1 MDAVLQSFLAGFPV
15 LLMHFLV
22 TIAMLIVGVTIYIWI
37 TPHKDVAL
45 VRAGNV
51 AAAISL
57 SGAILGLAIPL
68 AMSMSVSVNV
78 ADIVIWGLL
87 TLVIQLIVFRLADF
101 ILPDL
106 PARIEAGEVAAALL
120 LSAIKLA
127 VAVITAAA
135 VSG

>member
-87 TLVIQLIVFRLADF
+87 TLVIQLIVFRLADL
-101 ILPDL
+101 ILRDL
-106 PARIEAGEVAAALL
+106 SARIEAGEVAAALL
-120 LSAIKLA
+120 LSSIKLA

>member
-1 MDAVLQSFLAGFPV
+1 MDAVLQSFLTGFPV

-22 TIAMLIVGVTIYIWI
+22 TIAMLVVGVAVYIWI
-37 TPHKDVAL
+37 TPHKDLAL
-45 VRAGNV
+45 VREGNI

-78 ADIVIWGLL
+78 GDIVIWGLL
-87 TLVIQLIVFRLADF
+87 TLIIQLIVFRLSDL
-101 ILPDL
+101 ILPGL
-106 PARIEAGEVAAALL
+106 SARIEAGEVAAAMM
-120 LSAIKLA
+120 LSAMKLA
-127 VAVITAAA
+127 AAAVTAAA

>member
-1 MDAVLQSFLAGFPV
+1 MDVVLQSFLAGFPV

-22 TIAMLIVGVTIYIWI
+22 TIVMLAVGVTIYVWI

-45 VRAGNV
+45 VREGNV

-87 TLVIQLIVFRLADF
+87 TLIIQLIVFRLAD
-101 ILPDL
+101 LLLRDL
-106 PARIEAGEVAAALL
+106 SARIEAGEVAAALL

-127 VAVITAAA
+127 VAAITAAA

>member
-22 TIAMLIVGVTIYIWI
+22 TIAMLVVGVTIYIWI
-37 TPHKDVAL
+37 TPHKDVTL
-45 VRAGNV
+45 VREGNV

-68 AMSMSVSVNV
+68 AMSMSASVNV

-87 TLVIQLIVFRLADF
+87 TLVIQLIVFRLADLV
-101 ILPDL
+101 LPDL
-106 PARIEAGEVAAALL
+106 SARIEAGDVAAALL

>member
-22 TIAMLIVGVTIYIWI
+22 SIAMLLVGVTIYIWI
-37 TPHKDVAL
+37 TPHKDVTL
-45 VRAGNV
+45 VREGNV

-87 TLVIQLIVFRLADF
+87 TLVIQLIVFRLADLV
-101 ILPDL
+101 LPDL
-106 PARIEAGEVAAALL
+106 SARIEAGEVAAALL

>member
-1 MDAVLQSFLAGFPV
+1 MDAVLQSFLAGFPI
-15 LLMHFLV
+15 LLMHFMV
-22 TIAMLIVGVTIYIWI
+22 TIAMLAVGVTIYIWI

-57 SGAILGLAIPL
+57 SGAVLGLAIPL

-87 TLVIQLIVFRLADF
+87 TLFIQLIVFRLADL
-101 ILPDL
+101 ILRDL
-106 PARIEAGEVAAALL
+106 SARIEAGEIAAALL

-135 VSG
+135 VAG

>member
-1 MDAVLQSFLAGFPV
+1 MDVVLQSFLAGFPV
-15 LLMHFLV
+15 LVMHFLV
-22 TIAMLIVGVTIYIWI
+22 TIVMLVVGVTIYVWI

-45 VRAGNV
+45 VREGNV

-87 TLVIQLIVFRLADF
+87 TLVIQLIVFRLAD
-101 ILPDL
+101 LLLRDL
-106 PARIEAGEVAAALL
+106 SARIEAGEVAAALL

-127 VAVITAAA
+127 VAAITAAA